1 MPRIECDFHILAIIK
16 IDIMKVLLF
25 ISTLI
30 LVVSCGKYERPFIS
44 FQSPEK
50 RLVDK
55 TWGCT
60 KAVNE
65 EGIEFEVED
74 RITFNSDGTFER
86 ITSHWPLNPMYYTT
100 NPSPGAFDTIQGT
113 WSWAQ
118 ALEGEVNEQFIVIKY
133 DDYSVFIRNNFVS
146 VLTKKELVYK
156 DQSYDNMTY
165 HYKKL

>member
-113 WSWAQ
+113 WSWGQ